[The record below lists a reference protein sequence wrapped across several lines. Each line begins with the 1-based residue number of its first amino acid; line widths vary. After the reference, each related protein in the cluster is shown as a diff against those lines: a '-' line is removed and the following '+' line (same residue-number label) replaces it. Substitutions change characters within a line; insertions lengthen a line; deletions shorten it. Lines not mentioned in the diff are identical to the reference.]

1 MEPTPNLEY
10 IIKRDPIMK
19 EEIENIIDSYYGYS
33 RPEIDNL
40 QVLDESPEL
49 GITCLRWRE
58 VKSRKTI
65 TVKSILQ
72 DGRRAILPIT

>member
-1 MEPTPNLEY
+1 
-10 IIKRDPIMK
+10 MK